1 MQKELKNTLS
11 LRNVD
16 KDQFEVDRMITSD
29 ENINLTY
36 TILEDMYE
44 PNRTE
49 LPPKTFVQ
57 FRLSP
62 FEYSAMQKIAHFLN
76 SKGLIPKPTVSSLA
90 RVCLFS
96 HINTVAIALEQEQQ
110 KQERLKQQSQPST
123 PLLSRMWPWS
133 ST

>member
-1 MQKELKNTLS
+1 
-11 LRNVD
+11 
-16 KDQFEVDRMITSD
+16 MITSD
-29 ENINLTY
+29 ERINLTCA
-36 TILEDMYE
+36 ILKYMHE
-44 PNRTE
+44 PKRTE

-96 HINTVAIALEQEQQ
+96 HVNTVAKALEQEQQ
-110 KQERLKQQSQPST
+110 KQKQLKQQSQPST
-123 PLLSRMWPWS
+123 PFMSRMWPWS
-133 ST
+133 SI

>member
-1 MQKELKNTLS
+1 
-11 LRNVD
+11 
-16 KDQFEVDRMITSD
+16 MITSD

-49 LPPKTFVQ
+49 TPAKTFVQ

-62 FEYSAMQKIAHFLN
+62 FEYSTMEKIARFLN
-76 SKGLIPKPTVSSLA
+76 SQGLIPKPTVSSLA
-90 RVCLFS
+90 RVCLFL
-96 HINTVAIALEQEQQ
+96 HVNTVARALEQELLKQ
-110 KQERLKQQSQPST
+110 KQLKQQSQPVTFST
-123 PLLSRMWPWS
+123 PFMSRMWPWS

>member
-1 MQKELKNTLS
+1 
-11 LRNVD
+11 
-16 KDQFEVDRMITSD
+16 MITSD

-49 LPPKTFVQ
+49 TPAKTFVQ

-62 FEYSAMQKIAHFLN
+62 FEYSTMEKIARFLN

-96 HINTVAIALEQEQQ
+96 HMNTVAIALEQEKQ
-110 KQERLKQQSQPST
+110 KQERLKQQSQPVTFST
-123 PLLSRMWPWS
+123 PFMSRMWPWS

>member
-1 MQKELKNTLS
+1 MPMYRIRQILTVVVRNALAPSFPFKTIPKELKNTLS

-16 KDQFEVDRMITSD
+16 KDQFEVDMMITSD

-62 FEYSAMQKIAHFLN
+62 FEYSAMQKIARFLN
-76 SKGLIPKPTVSSLA
+76 SK
-90 RVCLFS
+90 
-96 HINTVAIALEQEQQ
+96 
-110 KQERLKQQSQPST
+110 RLNP
-123 PLLSRMWPWS
+123 
-133 ST
+133 

>member
-1 MQKELKNTLS
+1 
-11 LRNVD
+11 
-16 KDQFEVDRMITSD
+16 MITYD
-29 ENINLTY
+29 EKINLTY
-36 TILEDMYE
+36 TILEGMHE

-57 FRLSP
+57 FRP

-96 HINTVAIALEQEQQ
+96 HINTVARALEQELLKQ
-110 KQERLKQQSQPST
+110 KQLKQQSQPST
-123 PLLSRMWPWS
+123 PFTSRMWP
-133 ST
+133 

>member
-1 MQKELKNTLS
+1 
-11 LRNVD
+11 
-16 KDQFEVDRMITSD
+16 MITSD

-49 LPPKTFVQ
+49 IPPKTFVQ

-62 FEYSAMQKIAHFLN
+62 FDYSAMEKIARFLN

-90 RVCLFS
+90 RTCLFS
-96 HINTVAIALEQEQQ
+96 HLNIVERALEQELLKQ
-110 KQERLKQQSQPST
+110 KQLKQQSQPVTFST
-123 PLLSRMWPWS
+123 PFTSRMWPWS
-133 ST
+133 CT

>member
-1 MQKELKNTLS
+1 
-11 LRNVD
+11 
-16 KDQFEVDRMITSD
+16 MITYD
-29 ENINLTY
+29 EKINLTY
-36 TILEDMYE
+36 TILECMHV
-44 PNRTE
+44 PNRPE

-76 SKGLIPKPTVSSLA
+76 SKGLIPKLTVSSLA

-96 HINTVAIALEQEQQ
+96 QVNTVAIALEQELLKQ
-110 KQERLKQQSQPST
+110 KQLKQQSQPST
-123 PLLSRMWPWS
+123 PFMSRMWPWS

>member
-1 MQKELKNTLS
+1 
-11 LRNVD
+11 
-16 KDQFEVDRMITSD
+16 MITYG
-29 ENINLTY
+29 EKINLTY
-36 TILEDMYE
+36 TILEGMHE

-57 FRLSP
+57 FRLST
-62 FEYSAMQKIAHFLN
+62 FEYSAMEKMARFLN

-96 HINTVAIALEQEQQ
+96 HMNTVAKALEQELL
-110 KQERLKQQSQPST
+110 KQGLPKQQSQPST
-123 PLLSRMWPWS
+123 PFMRPRMWPWS